1 MRGIKNI
8 TCLISSYRFALII
21 INIRGVNIIEDNNV
35 PNIKDAFFSLKFF
48 FQKKELKKYLI
59 KLLMVI
65 SRQTKL
71 ACK

>member
-35 PNIKDAFFSLKFF
+35 PNIKDAFLSLKIFLSEKGT
-48 FQKKELKKYLI
+48 KKIPNKIINGNLTANQ
-59 KLLMVI
+59 I
-65 SRQTKL
+65 SM
-71 ACK
+71 

>member
-35 PNIKDAFFSLKFF
+35 PNIKDAFFSLKIFLSEKGT
-48 FQKKELKKYLI
+48 KKIPNKI
-59 KLLMVI
+59 INGNFTANQI
-65 SRQTKL
+65 SM
-71 ACK
+71 